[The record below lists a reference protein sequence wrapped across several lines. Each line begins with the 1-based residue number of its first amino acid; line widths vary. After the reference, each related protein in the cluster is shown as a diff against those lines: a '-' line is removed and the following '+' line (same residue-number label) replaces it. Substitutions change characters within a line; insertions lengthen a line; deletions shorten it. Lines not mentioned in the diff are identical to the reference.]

1 MFTTLLTF
9 WGWAKLLGGLSA
21 IGAVVAA
28 YFLGAGKVVEALTPL
43 VKGAAEGVV
52 AFVSAIWNGFLDM
65 ADNAQSLLFVA
76 TAVVCSAWYFNNAA
90 DLRKCNEDL
99 KHTKTEVRQLKV
111 VKQSPSK
118 ASPKVVQSP
127 SSKFVEPKNIW
138 GF

>member
-1 MFTTLLTF
+1 MLSLFTL
-9 WGWAKLLGGLSA
+9 WGWLKLLGGLSA
-21 IGAVVAA
+21 VGVAVAA

-52 AFVSAIWNGFLDM
+52 AFVSALWDGFLDM

-76 TAVVCSAWYFNNAA
+76 TAVFCSAWYFNNAA

-99 KHTKTEVRQLKV
+99 KHAKTEARKLKT
-111 VKQSPSK
+111 VKQSPAK
-118 ASPKVVQSP
+118 ASPKVVQKSG
-127 SSKFVEPKNIW
+127 SKFQEPTNIW